1 MHAHHIGAHPIK
13 GLGAGMVPHI
23 LDMNML
29 DEVIEVSPETILF
42 AFTLISDVKLCACA
56 IIRSNCCLLSEKHQ
70 QSQNTF

>member
-1 MHAHHIGAHPIK
+1 MHAHLIGAHLIQ
-13 GLGAGMVPHI
+13 GIGAGIVPPI